1 MNSCARFGLLAA
13 VSIGSLAMSDTAIAQ
28 ERGKA
33 ANAGLEEIIVTARKQ
48 SESLLDVPV
57 AVTAVTSQQLERAGV
72 NDLGSLSRVAPQ
84 VIIAQ
89 GDSGAGASFSI
100 RGLGSPH
107 TDAGLEQSV
116 TVNVDGVSFSRGN
129 LVGLGLFDVEQLEV
143 MKGPQ
148 ALFFGKNS
156 PAGVIAVRT
165 RGGTDTLEGYVK
177 AGYEFEA
184 QEAYA
189 EAAISGPLGDT
200 LKGRIAV
207 RGSTM
212 KGWLKNV
219 AEPLSAAQNPLYGV
233 LGVGSPGA
241 AHREG
246 PGNKDLLG
254 RVTLK
259 WEPSADFDA
268 ELKVAGITHKD
279 HGSTTQAYCYDDIGP
294 MERGLVDPFADCKFD
309 NKFTSVGI
317 NPALIKDW
325 PIMRDDGEPFGR
337 LKAITTSLN
346 MNYQMGDNLTLTSV
360 TGYLWMKY
368 RQANDYSFTSYGGI
382 PVALG
387 EDFKS
392 WSQELRLASDFDAP
406 INFMLGAF
414 YEDQK
419 RTSYV
424 NSYLFSVGPDAATGK
439 FHTFESRH
447 DLDGKTVSAFGQIRW
462 NITDQLELAGG
473 VRYTKEKRRQ
483 VTGNLFVHPVAG
495 PLLGLIQ
502 AGPQSHLSFRDSHWS
517 PEVTLSYKVTPD
529 VMVYGAFKT
538 GYKSGGFS
546 APSLYQYLPI
556 GTNANPN
563 IPAGTPP
570 GFRIPDNGDYGFRPE
585 TSKGF
590 EVGIKGKLF
599 DNKVRFDLTAYHY
612 KYSDLQVTAFN
623 PSTFSFFVSNAAS
636 AKIQGVEFNTQW
648 QVIPELVL
656 NFSATYND
664 AKFGNFPSGNCWGGQ
679 PAGPGGVPVT
689 APTPGYCFTDP
700 VTGETFNDLSGTR
713 LPRAP
718 KYTLNAGFDL
728 NVPVGGNLMLGL
740 NGDVAWRDD
749 YITQEDHHPRAV
761 QKGFALFNAGVR
773 VYTEDE
779 HYELALLGRNL
790 GNKWYR
796 ELTSG
801 KAFGKSTITG
811 DLQGAT
817 PRGREIAVQ
826 GTFRF

>member
-1 MNSCARFGLLAA
+1 MRIARIGTLCA
-13 VSIGSLAMSDTAIAQ
+13 VSIMSLAMADMAHAQ
-28 ERGKA
+28 QAEEK
-33 ANAGLEEIIVTARKQ
+33 GLGEIIVTARKR
-48 SESLLDVPV
+48 SESVLEVPV
-57 AVTAVTSQQLERAGV
+57 AVTAVSAAQLERAGV
-72 NDLGSLSRVAPQ
+72 SDLGSLSRVAPQ

-116 TVNVDGVSFSRGN
+116 TVNVDGISFSRGN

-143 MKGPQ
+143 LKGPQ

-156 PAGVIAVRT
+156 PAGVIAVHT
-165 RGGTDTLEGYVK
+165 NGGTDTLKGYVR

-184 QEAYA
+184 KEIYG
-189 EAAISGPLGDT
+189 EAAISGPLSET

-207 RGSTM
+207 RGSSM
-212 KGWLKNV
+212 KGWMKNV
-219 AEPLSAAQNPLYGV
+219 ARPLTAAQNPLYGV

-241 AHREG
+241 AHKDG

-254 RVTLK
+254 RITLK
-259 WEPSADFDA
+259 WEPSSDFDA
-268 ELKVAGITHKD
+268 ELKVAGARHKD
-279 HGSTTQAYCYDDIGP
+279 NGSTTQAYCYDAVGP
-294 MERGLVDPFADCKFD
+294 VERGNVDPFADCKFD

-317 NPALIKDW
+317 DPSLIHDW
-325 PIMRDDGEPFGR
+325 PVMHKDGSPFG
-337 LKAITTSLN
+337 KMNAMTASLN
-346 MNYQMGDNLTLTSV
+346 MNYHIGDDLTLTSV
-360 TGYLWMKY
+360 TGYLKMKY
-368 RQANDYSFTSYGGI
+368 RQSNDYSFTSFGGI

-387 EDFKS
+387 EDFRS

-406 INFMLGAF
+406 INFMLGAY

-419 RTSYV
+419 RGSTV
-424 NSYLFSVGPDAATGK
+424 NSYLFSVGADPVTGK
-439 FHTFESRH
+439 YHTFESTH
-447 DLDGKTVSAFGQIRW
+447 DLKGKTVSAFGQVRW

-473 VRYTKEKRRQ
+473 VRYTKEKRNQLTQDRF
-483 VTGNLFVHPVAG
+483 THPVAA
-495 PLLGLIQ
+495 PLLGLI
-502 AGPQSHLSFRDSHWS
+502 APGNLAHLTFRDSHWS
-517 PEVTLSYKVTPD
+517 PEATLSYKITPS
-529 VMVYGAFKT
+529 VMVYTAFKT

-546 APSLYQYLPI
+546 APSLFQYMPAVRPSGSNCSLPI
-556 GTNANPN
+556 QVPVG
-563 IPAGTPP
+563 AGP
-570 GFRIPDNGDYGFRPE
+570 GSPIRIPDNCDYGFKPE
-585 TSKGF
+585 SSKGF
-590 EVGIKGKLF
+590 EAGIKGKLF
-599 DNKVRFDLTAYHY
+599 GNKLRFDLTAYSF
-612 KYSDLQVTAFN
+612 KYSNLQVTAFN

-636 AKIQGVEFNTQW
+636 AKIKGVELNTQW

-664 AKFGNFPSGNCWGGQ
+664 AKFAKFPSGNCWAGEPNVTTGG
-679 PAGPGGVPVT
+679 PRPGVCFVDAAGKT
-689 APTPGYCFTDP
+689 Y
-700 VTGETFNDLSGTR
+700 NDLSGAR

-718 KYTLNAGFDL
+718 KVTLNAGFDL
-728 NVPVGGNLMLGL
+728 NVPVSSGLMLGL
-740 NGDVAWRDD
+740 NGDVAWRDS
-749 YITQEDHHPRAV
+749 YGTQEDHHPAAI
-761 QKGFALFNAGVR
+761 QKSFALFNAGVR
-773 VYTEDE
+773 VYSEDE

-817 PRGREIAVQ
+817 PRGREVAVQ